1 MKEDEE
7 LEVVEN
13 WKDMNSDK
21 VRLESSLQVATT
33 QTMHVTYVASSR
45 QCNDEQISLQHAFTC
60 NFRLAD
66 IANNYYY
73 AITS

>member
-33 QTMHVTYVASSR
+33 Q
-45 QCNDEQISLQHAFTC
+45 
-60 NFRLAD
+60 
-66 IANNYYY
+66 NY
-73 AITS
+73 ARDVCCQQQAMQ